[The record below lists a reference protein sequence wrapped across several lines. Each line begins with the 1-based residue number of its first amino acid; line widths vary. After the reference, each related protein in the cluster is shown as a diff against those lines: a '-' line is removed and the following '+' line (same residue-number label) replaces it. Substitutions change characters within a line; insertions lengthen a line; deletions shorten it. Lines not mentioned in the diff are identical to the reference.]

1 MSERSLIEIMKMQ
14 IELLNKDIKFWK
26 DTVKKSEQREAVWKK
41 KYNLDETKIFKNQ
54 QLKELEDLK
63 LRNQKRQGYTS
74 LNIGMN

>member
-41 KYNLDETKIFKNQ
+41 KY
-54 QLKELEDLK
+54 EDVK
-63 LRNQKRQGYTS
+63 Q
-74 LNIGMN
+74 